1 VVCGLGEIVGILTR
15 VAEAVSRARVA
26 RASRSRGRVVAGV
39 AIFSVVLGTSIGAS
53 IATAPSASAADI
65 ASFNAGNLISN
76 AVFYDGGAT
85 KAGTIQTL
93 LNAQGS
99 RCVAAGTLKCLK
111 DIAVS
116 IPKSSSDKYCAAIAA
131 HAGQSAATVF
141 ATIGAAC
148 SINPAVLVVLVQ
160 KEQSLVTRSSPTTS
174 SYEKATGYN
183 CPDTAPCNTA
193 TAGFYRQVYGA
204 ARQFQVYRQNPT
216 GYNFQS
222 GRYNTIRYSTAAS
235 CGSSSV
241 YIENSATAGLYDY
254 TPYQPDKAAIANV
267 TGSGDACSSYG
278 NRNFWRYFNDWFG
291 NSGNLLKSASF
302 EGSVTGWAF
311 GTTVARSLMAAT
323 TSSPAQAGQYYLA
336 ANTTTGG
343 ASISQTVAKTLTPGG
358 TYSGSIWLRSTS
370 SVPFTGKL
378 VVWGLGGSAEAGI
391 TTFSVGS
398 TWTQITAN
406 LVPQKSGHT
415 QLRLQ
420 LYLST
425 THSTVDLDSANLAAM
440 PSQPA
445 RGPVTISSP
454 SFEQGIGGW
463 TFKNGFMNRAV
474 YNIPAQAEDGTRF
487 LAANTQVAGR
497 SVGLDVARV
506 PVVGDTYTTTV
517 WMKSGKGTLP
527 FTGKLVLWALG
538 GTTEQSATSF
548 TVGPTW
554 SPVEVNLP
562 IAKSGHTRLRIEI
575 YLGTTKYDLDLDN
588 ASLTGNLISNG
599 SFESG
604 VANLTASNGTATIT
618 SVPAT
623 PTTTGLI
630 AGTKWAEFTVPT
642 SGYSVALGVDRT
654 LTAGETYTATL
665 WMRTADPTK
674 TFSGKLA
681 LWATGG
687 VSQNATK
694 TVTGITGTWTP
705 VTVALKIAD
714 ANNDHLKVE
723 LYSTAPSVELL
734 LDGVVLQ

>member
-1 VVCGLGEIVGILTR
+1 
-15 VAEAVSRARVA
+15 VAAVSVLTL
-26 RASRSRGRVVAGV
+26 VAGITL
-39 AIFSVVLGTSIGAS
+39 AGGAP
-53 IATAPSASAADI
+53 AQAADI

-93 LNAQGS
+93 LNTQGS
-99 RCVAAGTLKCLK
+99 GCVAAGTLKCLK
-111 DIAVS
+111 DIAIS
-116 IPKSSSDKYCAAIAA
+116 IPKSSADQYCAAIAA
-131 HAGQSAATVF
+131 HASQSAATVF
-141 ATIGAAC
+141 ATVGAAC

-160 KEQSLVTRSSPTTS
+160 KEESLVTRSSPTALT
-174 SYEKATGYN
+174 YEHATGYN
-183 CPDTAPCNTA
+183 CPDTAPCSTA
-193 TAGFYRQVYGA
+193 TGGFYTQVYHA

-216 GYNFQS
+216 SYHFQY
-222 GRYNTIRYSTAAS
+222 GRYNTIAYSPTAS

-267 TGSGDACSSYG
+267 TGTGDACSSYG

-291 NSGNLLKSASF
+291 NSGNLLRSASF

-311 GTTVARSLMAAT
+311 GSTVARALRVSTA
-323 TSSPAQAGQYYLA
+323 SSPAQAGQYSLA
-336 ANTTTGG
+336 ANTTVAG
-343 ASISQTVAKTLTPGG
+343 ASISQTVSKTLTPGG

-378 VVWGLGGSAEAGI
+378 VVWGLGGSAEAAI
-391 TTFSVGS
+391 TPFSVGS

-420 LYLST
+420 LYLPI
-425 THSTVDLDSANLAAM
+425 THGDVYLDSANLAAM

-454 SFEQGIGGW
+454 SFEQGLGAW

-474 YNIPAQAEDGTRF
+474 YNIPADSEDGSRF

-517 WMKSGKGTLP
+517 WMKSGKSTLP

-538 GTTEQSATSF
+538 GSSEQAVTSF
-548 TVGPTW
+548 TVGSTW

-562 IAKSGHTRLRIEI
+562 IAKPGHTRLRVEI
-575 YLGTTKYDLDLDN
+575 YLNSTKYDLDLDN
-588 ASLTGNLISNG
+588 VSLSGNLVSNG

-604 VANLTASNGTATIT
+604 VTNLTASNGTATIA
-618 SVPAT
+618 SVPAS
-623 PTTTGLI
+623 PADTGLI
-630 AGTKWAEFTVPT
+630 AGTKRAEFTVPT
-642 SGYSVALGVDRT
+642 AGNSVALSVNRT
-654 LTAGETYTATL
+654 LAVGQVYTATV
-665 WMRTADPTK
+665 WMRTADPTQ
-674 TFSGKLA
+674 TFNGRLV

-687 VSQNATK
+687 VSQNAIK
-694 TVTGITGTWTP
+694 TITGITGTWTRVQVP
-705 VTVALKIAD
+705 ITVAD
-714 ANNDHLKVE
+714 ANNNRLKVE
-723 LYSTAPSVELL
+723 LYSSSPSVELL